1 MVAGVPQRLG
11 SSLSVRLS
19 SMVHDPNEGCTVIDN
34 PLPSEWTELQEGV
47 RRILRNI
54 GLLAEVEVELQTPR
68 GSVIVDVFAVDVGSV
83 DQIKYVVECKNWGT
97 GVPKTVVHAFTTVM
111 AETGANIGFIISK
124 HGLQSGAE
132 EYTKNT
138 NITGLT
144 YLEFQQRYFKVWW
157 LRYFCP
163 RIGNAADRVLQ
174 YVEEFN
180 PARDSLY
187 AGLGDTEKA
196 EFDNL
201 RRTHG
206 VSVTCLSMFNIVY
219 FPGMGGS
226 LRQPPADLLAFK
238 SGLLAKIAPHI
249 EWHATSFRGLLEIIL
264 QFLTDVEESFNALF
278 GGQYPFDLTPI
289 GDVGPDGPAL
299 VPIQ

>member
-1 MVAGVPQRLG
+1 MVAGVSEG
-11 SSLSVRLS
+11 VGWGLSGRLS
-19 SMVHDPNEGCTVIDN
+19 SMVHEPNEGCAMIDD

-54 GLLAEVEVELQTPR
+54 GLSAEVEVELQTPR
-68 GSVIVDVFAVDVGSV
+68 GSVVVDVFAVDVGSV
-83 DQIKYVVECKNWGT
+83 DQIKYVVECKNWET
-97 GVPKTVVHAFTTVM
+97 GIPKTVVHAFTTVM

-124 HGLQSGAE
+124 HGLQSGAD

-174 YVEEFN
+174 YVEPFN
-180 PARDSLY
+180 STRDSLY
-187 AGLGDTEKA
+187 AELRDTEKGK
-196 EFDNL
+196 FDAL
-201 RRTHG
+201 RRKHE
-206 VSVTCLSMFNIVY
+206 VSIMYLSMFNIVF
-219 FPGMGGS
+219 FPEMGGK
-226 LRQPPADLLAFK
+226 LRQPPADLHAFK
-238 SGLLAKIAPHI
+238 SGLLADIAPHI

-264 QFLTDVEESFNALF
+264 QFLADVEQSFNALF
-278 GGQYPFDLTPI
+278 GGQYQFDLAPI